1 MKKHKRIDLGE
12 YIIDIKY
19 DSETSDLTVTVLDE
33 LQDSIEMIHISNDE
47 DAEDDLDEDYESGI
61 KPELN

>member
-1 MKKHKRIDLGE
+1 MKKNKRIDLGE
-12 YIIDIKY
+12 YIIEIKY

-33 LQDSIEMIHISNDE
+33 LQDVIDMIHVSDDE
-47 DAEDDLDEDYESGI
+47 DSEDDLDEDYESGI

>member
-1 MKKHKRIDLGE
+1 VKKNKRIDLGE
-12 YIIDIKY
+12 YIIKIRY

-33 LQDSIEMIHISNDE
+33 LQDTIEMIHISDDE
-47 DAEDDLDEDYESGI
+47 DIEDELDEDNEPDI

>member
-1 MKKHKRIDLGE
+1 MKKNKRIDLGE
-12 YIIDIKY
+12 YIIEIKY

-33 LQDSIEMIHISNDE
+33 LQDVIDMIHVSDDE
-47 DAEDDLDEDYESGI
+47 DGEDELDDNEPDI

>member
-1 MKKHKRIDLGE
+1 VKKNKRIDLGE
-12 YIIDIKY
+12 YIIEIKY

-33 LQDSIEMIHISNDE
+33 LQDVIDMIHVSDDE
-47 DAEDDLDEDYESGI
+47 DSEDDLDEDYESGI

>member
-1 MKKHKRIDLGE
+1 VKKNKRIDLGE
-12 YIIDIKY
+12 YIIEIKY

-33 LQDSIEMIHISNDE
+33 LQDVIDMIHVSDDE
-47 DAEDDLDEDYESGI
+47 DGEDELDDNEPDI